1 VKKTI
6 LKTDL
11 FAKTDDITE
20 DKDKSQKIQTVE
32 DSGEKTL
39 SAVSITKEK
48 VQKKD
53 KNKPERKEIQKEALT
68 GYAKQFFLRFPA
80 EYHIKASE
88 LASSRMK
95 EGKPMSLNAWIIEA
109 IEEKIERDQKSKK

>member
-1 VKKTI
+1 MKKTI

-53 KNKPERKEIQKEALT
+53 LYLRHLQSAAPKSLARPIQLQTKNIL
-68 GYAKQFFLRFPA
+68 
-80 EYHIKASE
+80 
-88 LASSRMK
+88 LAIPGVNRVVKMLIMDVIDTILMTK
-95 EGKPMSLNAWIIEA
+95 
-109 IEEKIERDQKSKK
+109 